1 MGRSGYVSGGSVME
15 EENVSARGRVVHFRE
30 NKDDAKAKCGCI
42 NVNGLTF
49 SLKWDKVSCKR
60 CLKLR
65 PAMWDLSPNDRGW
78 PTRDYF
84 GICCKCEKQF
94 SGYKR
99 QIVCRSC
106 EEYDLKEE
114 VEHLKIHRDVAVS
127 ELDKER
133 RKTNGIHEEH
143 RLIVE
148 QKQRDVDHYVKVI
161 NRLRKALISTGMS
174 PELVDVFLEE

>member
-1 MGRSGYVSGGSVME
+1 ME
-15 EENVSARGRVVHFRE
+15 EENVSARGRVVHHRK
-30 NKDDAKAKCGCI
+30 NKNDIKTSCGCA
-42 NVNGLTF
+42 NVFGLTF
-49 SLKWDKVSCKR
+49 STKWNNVNCKR
-60 CLKLR
+60 CIKSK

-78 PTRDYF
+78 PTRSYH
-84 GICCKCEKQF
+84 CTCKECEKQF
-94 SGYKR
+94 SGHKR

-114 VEHLKIHRDVAVS
+114 VEYLKRHRDVAVS